1 MVNLNEFTGSSQFF
15 KLGGFSKSIITE
27 GVQHLATKGRS
38 GWLITDLDAIIN
50 FGKDRE
56 KLRGQ
61 PMLVATC
68 ERRRGILTITDG
80 NDTVLFKRRYNSVD
94 LPEDEVT
101 IWLCQNELGC
111 YTFMLPSEY

>member
-1 MVNLNEFTGSSQFF
+1 MVNLNEFTGVSIFF

-27 GVQHLATKGRS
+27 GVQQLATKGRS
-38 GWLITDLDAIIN
+38 GWLITDIDAIIN

-56 KLRGQ
+56 KLQGQ
-61 PMLVATC
+61 RMLVATC
-68 ERRRGILTITDG
+68 KRRSGRLTITDG
-80 NDTVLFKRRYNSVD
+80 NNTVLFKRRYNSVD

-101 IWLCQNELGC
+101 IWLCQNELGS